1 MNLVIMFKN
10 QVGFRGDNITD
21 LKMLKISIKQWNKFY
36 KPGISNTYV
45 SGSYSNKEL
54 KDITDYLG
62 TNFIERYNI
71 NIINVGKF
79 PKDFDNHKTNR
90 ANYQLIKTWEYL
102 KEPFILGTN
111 DIFPIK
117 LIDNS
122 YLNKEYRIRYKDYTE
137 VLEPSWLE
145 QHWINTI
152 KYFKDKYEFDS
163 KEIYEGH
170 NAYTITKEFMD
181 FYLSDP
187 NLWFWKDKD
196 MVLNLWLR
204 MNGKN
209 LLSKEEFCKE
219 TFSHNKLQLS
229 KQDLKRLKMINVTLP
244 NHPESKK
251 ILKRIIK

>member
-21 LKMLKISIKQWNKFY
+21 LKMLKISIKQWGRFY
-36 KPGISNTYV
+36 KPGIDKV
-45 SGSYSNKEL
+45 IISGSYSNKEL
-54 KDITDYLG
+54 KDIIDYLG
-62 TNFIERYNI
+62 SNFIESYNI
-71 NIINVGKF
+71 KIININSIPRQF
-79 PKDFDNHKTNR
+79 NSNKTNR
-90 ANYQLIKTWEYL
+90 INYQLIKTWEYL

-122 YLNKEYRIRYKDYTE
+122 YLNKEYRIRYKDYTK
-137 VLEPSWLE
+137 VSEPSWVE

-152 KYFKDKYEFDS
+152 KYFKDKYSFNT

-170 NAYTITKEFMD
+170 NVYTITKEFMD
-181 FYLSDP
+181 FYLSDS
-187 NLWFWKDKD
+187 NLWFDKDRD

-219 TFSHNKLQLS
+219 TFSNNKLQIS